1 MNLSR
6 FKLRLCRAAVSMML
20 ASIALCC
27 AALSQDA
34 AQPRPPLD
42 TSQAAQNPAK
52 DLPSQLDQAHAC
64 VARILRPLKG
74 DAIQNPPDAKAKG
87 ELGQILMQIGT
98 VRSKLKLIEENVAAE
113 DCELFPPQ
121 TASQKALAAL
131 QGVLRDIAVLSGG
144 ASSFR
149 PRDLRAAGS
158 AVSSAIGELKTF
170 APPPVQSPANPAV
183 TAKPTPPGSGPPQQ
197 PAGANVSQQK
207 LQTSI
212 SEAGPLFQSF
222 SNHLNLAL
230 NCIGSLQT
238 QLTGQDSQIATLN
251 TASQDIQNIQTDLDL
266 GAIVGNE
273 QTCPSGAPQAELQ
286 NAIAAMQ
293 SASSDFSKLP
303 QSLESQDSSLPN
315 YTLQQSD
322 KANQSIQDAIGAL
335 KGLNLPSS
343 RTIGGGDL
351 IEVFA
356 LFVSFAALAILM
368 LTFLQSKNRSMR
380 ETTQEDEP
388 AREMRE
394 LVDMANTALT
404 AANLALKQATAARA
418 RLVKEVEQ
426 QQAAIAQMNSD
437 YEQERTAP
445 RAQPDPD
452 PYADR
457 NSSASRQWNEVSSN
471 DAVVTFGGNPRPS
484 LAPDSS
490 TDLDP
495 IAEFRFAE
503 PLPDYT
509 PQPPNDA
516 KLLTGNPV
524 EDYNRCLEMSL
535 SEAEDRFYGRYR
547 DVLRLSCTN
556 LHEHRNPNAKLL
568 FKLDAMG
575 NFLATSAD
583 RGQIAVLPMIGLDP
597 ADNRRLLEGVFTYP
611 AGSGKFRLHRPAVAG
626 VETADTFVIRE
637 RDQRGEFERVS

>member
-1 MNLSR
+1 VNLSR
-6 FKLRLCRAAVSMML
+6 FKLRLRRAALLVALTSIAPSCPVLLRAADRNSARKPVPAIASVLQDL
-20 ASIALCC
+20 ASQLERARACVMSIQEPLEGKTDQTT
-27 AALSQDA
+27 QDA
-34 AQPRPPLD
+34 YNAVTSILNQITLAEGQLQLPQGATSFAHCAPKVNEDPKKKALDSVNNGLSDIGELRQRHWVPNSDHGPPTGDILAHSTSLLSEIANELTSFQIPSAPAVEGGKTGAQNKQSGPQPTMLTALLEQAPFPTLEQLAQRLNRAESCIEVLQIVEGESNPVKPNAAGILNEIDDVKKQLDLAKFNLTPPACNQGS
-42 TSQAAQNPAK
+42 SQAALQSAIDEVSKASIDFPNLPTNLTTQNSG
-52 DLPSQLDQAHAC
+52 LPSYTSDQYLEA
-64 VARILRPLKG
+64 
-74 DAIQNPPDAKAKG
+74 
-87 ELGQILMQIGT
+87 
-98 VRSKLKLIEENVAAE
+98 
-113 DCELFPPQ
+113 
-121 TASQKALAAL
+121 
-131 QGVLRDIAVLSGG
+131 
-144 ASSFR
+144 
-149 PRDLRAAGS
+149 
-158 AVSSAIGELKTF
+158 
-170 APPPVQSPANPAV
+170 VQS
-183 TAKPTPPGSGPPQQ
+183 
-197 PAGANVSQQK
+197 
-207 LQTSI
+207 I
-212 SEAGPLFQSF
+212 SR
-222 SNHLNLAL
+222 
-230 NCIGSLQT
+230 
-238 QLTGQDSQIATLN
+238 AT
-251 TASQDIQNIQTDLDL
+251 DDLKRY
-266 GAIVGNE
+266 V
-273 QTCPSGAPQAELQ
+273 
-286 NAIAAMQ
+286 
-293 SASSDFSKLP
+293 
-303 QSLESQDSSLPN
+303 
-315 YTLQQSD
+315 
-322 KANQSIQDAIGAL
+322 
-335 KGLNLPSS
+335 LPSS